1 IIKKKTDRLFEGR
14 RLAVTLDNQRLYVAR
29 FLSFTGT
36 DGVQGDDF
44 GKEGVICQLAIP
56 ADVNQLPTVAEAIIV
71 GPQNTGFA
79 IDANGDGVND
89 PTSAFPNQIQ
99 SLVIRSNQL
108 YLPNI
113 AASPSRPLKF
123 NVDTQAFVN
132 VIDNAVTGTPVDASA
147 DKFLNLHLGARDPEA
162 GKTRLFF
169 ANPWAMAFTTQ
180 SGAGDAYVVSAGS
193 DLLVKVN
200 VDASGVL
207 TFTEDANT
215 TRYIDL
221 NDPDNSATAGD
232 NAGKNPLGIVIHSGK
247 AFVMNLIS
255 RNVSVVDLTTDSV
268 EKVIRT
274 APLPPAGSFDEQ
286 LLVGKEMFF
295 SSRGLFEAPTGQTAT
310 VSLENRLSSEGWQ
323 NCGSCHFAGLTDGV
337 IWQFVPGPRK
347 SIPMNSTWS
356 PHNPFDQRLLNYSAF
371 FDEVQDFEINVR
383 NISGPGNLP
392 APVNGSSLD
401 FNHGLI
407 ISDTGNINFAPQV
420 VNAFTLP
427 NANRQQVLVR
437 LPGSNTTWP
446 ALDAL
451 KEWIRFGIRTP
462 EGALTANQLGAGNSA
477 GALPDNDVR
486 AGRRLFF
493 RAECHTCH
501 GGTKWSVSHKDF
513 VSPPAAEEI
522 ATETG
527 AAGVFPGQFLA
538 RFLSNIG
545 SFNLGVA
552 GQGNDIG
559 ENVGAPEVNTGG
571 QLALGTDHNGD
582 GKGEGFNIPSL
593 LAIWQLP
600 PYYHNGACE
609 TLDCVLSNETHR
621 AAGKGRDI
629 LSNPAD
635 QAKVVAWLKTLDAD
649 TPFPLNVY
657 IDRHDLFVD
666 PPKPLKGTQVTLG
679 ANVSL
684 FGVKS
689 DLADLISDL
698 GLSGITVHFAVEI
711 GSVNP
716 AEVTLTADKFGQ
728 DFGQAIATTTWTIP
742 GETNI
747 LRPRITV
754 TIDPAD
760 ELPEDNEVDNEASR
774 RVRVRTP
781 GRDRTPPT
789 VNSVLLSDDDPFNDT
804 DRFTDSGTLRVKLQ
818 AEDPAGG
825 NGEEVSGL
833 DAYCIVGYKY
843 DTVRRRWVE
852 QKCQFEPLPTP
863 TAPNTFIV
871 EESFDEYAG
880 VIYALAWVRDRAGN
894 ISKKAVF
901 DVISF
906 IPNGAITLNR
916 NDIRIFRIPL
926 ASGNLTLDFDVDFG
940 DIDVAVFDDFRNPAA
955 PRCALSANNGTVA
968 ERIVLPGTC
977 TSGFYQVEVRA
988 AVNSRFTVSVAEGVS
1003 AASVNAP
1010 QVPKALFEVLE
1021 TPTIAGPPALQT
1033 AIDDE
1038 TELYIP
1044 VVLR

>member
-1 IIKKKTDRLFEGR
+1 
-14 RLAVTLDNQRLYVAR
+14 
-29 FLSFTGT
+29 
-36 DGVQGDDF
+36 
-44 GKEGVICQLAIP
+44 
-56 ADVNQLPTVAEAIIV
+56 
-71 GPQNTGFA
+71 
-79 IDANGDGVND
+79 
-89 PTSAFPNQIQ
+89 
-99 SLVIRSNQL
+99 
-108 YLPNI
+108 
-113 AASPSRPLKF
+113 
-123 NVDTQAFVN
+123 
-132 VIDNAVTGTPVDASA
+132 
-147 DKFLNLHLGARDPEA
+147 
-162 GKTRLFF
+162 
-169 ANPWAMAFTTQ
+169 
-180 SGAGDAYVVSAGS
+180 
-193 DLLVKVN
+193 
-200 VDASGVL
+200 
-207 TFTEDANT
+207 
-215 TRYIDL
+215 
-221 NDPDNSATAGD
+221 
-232 NAGKNPLGIVIHSGK
+232 
-247 AFVMNLIS
+247 
-255 RNVSVVDLTTDSV
+255 
-268 EKVIRT
+268 
-274 APLPPAGSFDEQ
+274 
-286 LLVGKEMFF
+286 
-295 SSRGLFEAPTGQTAT
+295 
-310 VSLENRLSSEGWQ
+310 
-323 NCGSCHFAGLTDGV
+323 
-337 IWQFVPGPRK
+337 
-347 SIPMNSTWS
+347 
-356 PHNPFDQRLLNYSAF
+356 
-371 FDEVQDFEINVR
+371 
-383 NISGPGNLP
+383 
-392 APVNGSSLD
+392 
-401 FNHGLI
+401 
-407 ISDTGNINFAPQV
+407 
-420 VNAFTLP
+420 
-427 NANRQQVLVR
+427 
-437 LPGSNTTWP
+437 
-446 ALDAL
+446 
-451 KEWIRFGIRTP
+451 
-462 EGALTANQLGAGNSA
+462 NSA

-552 GQGNDIG
+552 GQGNNIG
-559 ENVGAPEVNTGG
+559 DNVGAPEVNTAGAT
-571 QLALGTDHNGD
+571 ALGADHNGD
-582 GKGEGFNIPSL
+582 GKGAGFNIPSL

-716 AEVTLTADKFGQ
+716 AEVTLTADDFAQ

-825 NGEEVSGL
+825 NGE
-833 DAYCIVGYKY
+833 
-843 DTVRRRWVE
+843 
-852 QKCQFEPLPTP
+852 
-863 TAPNTFIV
+863 
-871 EESFDEYAG
+871 
-880 VIYALAWVRDRAGN
+880 
-894 ISKKAVF
+894 
-901 DVISF
+901 
-906 IPNGAITLNR
+906 
-916 NDIRIFRIPL
+916 
-926 ASGNLTLDFDVDFG
+926 
-940 DIDVAVFDDFRNPAA
+940 
-955 PRCALSANNGTVA
+955 
-968 ERIVLPGTC
+968 
-977 TSGFYQVEVRA
+977 
-988 AVNSRFTVSVAEGVS
+988 
-1003 AASVNAP
+1003 
-1010 QVPKALFEVLE
+1010 
-1021 TPTIAGPPALQT
+1021 
-1033 AIDDE
+1033 
-1038 TELYIP
+1038 
-1044 VVLR
+1044 